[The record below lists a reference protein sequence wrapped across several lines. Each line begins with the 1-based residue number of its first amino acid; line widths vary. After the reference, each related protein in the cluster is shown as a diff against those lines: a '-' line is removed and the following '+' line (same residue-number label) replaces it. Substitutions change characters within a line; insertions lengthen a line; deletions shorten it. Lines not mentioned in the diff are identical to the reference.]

1 MAAEDFVPE
10 PGAEAIIKAGL
21 ATWGLE
27 GLFDT
32 VWDKYT
38 KSEYDPADKPSLSF
52 VIKDTDAYKAR
63 FSANA
68 IREANKLPVLDP
80 ASYIAMEDGYR
91 EVLQQSGLPPGFYD
105 SKTDMDKFIGGNVS
119 RYELRSRIQDA
130 YAVVRDAPAD
140 VTTKLKTMYGLSDGD
155 ILAYFIDPDKAR
167 PTLIA
172 ADYKRQAQAA
182 MVAAK
187 AQRTAG
193 LNLSTSFAENVVRQD
208 ISAEAQTAAFT
219 RIADMNELTR
229 AQTNEQDLS
238 QEQIAG
244 AELGTDAESR
254 RILEQRKKG
263 RIAAFSGG
271 GDFSMQQSGGVGKSS
286 IGQAGV

>member
-1 MAAEDFVPE
+1 MAAEDFVAD
-10 PGAEAIIKAGL
+10 PGAETIIRAGL
-21 ATWGLE
+21 ASWGLE

-32 VWDKYT
+32 VWGKYT
-38 KSEYDPADKPSLSF
+38 LSEYDPADKPSLSYI
-52 VIKDTDAYKAR
+52 IKDTQPYKDR

-80 ASYIAMEDGYR
+80 ASYIAMEDGYK

-119 RYELRSRIQDA
+119 RYELRTRIQDA

-140 VTTKLKTMYGLSDGD
+140 VTGKLKSMYGLSDGD

-208 ISAEAQTAAFT
+208 ISPEAQTAAFT

-271 GDFSMQQSGGVGKSS
+271 GDFSMQQSGGVGRSA